1 MTEDL
6 QIDIQFE
13 RIKNNIVITRYLDTR
28 AVTGPVAEEMVRR
41 RKEFTNNEPCKVII
55 VFPKLSNMDK
65 AGRDYMSS
73 EDAKEGIIASAMVTN
88 SILGRAIINF
98 FLKLNNKDRQDFPSK
113 VFNTEEEAIQWIEE
127 IDVF

>member
-41 RKEFTNNEPCKVII
+41 RKEFTNNEPCKVIT

-113 VFNTEEEAIQWIEE
+113 VFNTEEEAIQWIKE